1 MSFPKLSLIAIGG
14 LLALTGCYRNAEGE
28 GPMARTGQAL
38 DRAGTDTGQALGRAA
53 DSTGNALNRAGQ
65 DTGAA
70 MNRTGNWVRNQT
82 P

>member
-1 MSFPKLSLIAIGG
+1 MNFPKLSLIAIGG
-14 LLALTGCYRNAEGE
+14 LLALAGCYRNAEGE

-53 DSTGNALNRAGQ
+53 DSTGNALSRAGQ

-70 MNRTGNWVRNQT
+70 VERSGAWIRNQSR
-82 P
+82 

>member
-1 MSFPKLSLIAIGG
+1 MRPATSSVLALCS
-14 LLALTGCYRNAEGE
+14 LLALGACQRNSAGE
-28 GPMARTGQAL
+28 GPMERTGQAL
-38 DRAGTDTGQALGRAA
+38 DRAGSDTGHALGRAA

-70 MNRTGNWVRNQT
+70 MNRTGNWIRNRT